1 MTRKD
6 FHFVLNEDADPVEE
20 LHRLRRATTKQFKTM
35 DAYMKYLHDTPS
47 IQEMIAELDAEI
59 AKKKT
64 KSPSSRT
71 SRKNKTAQKPA
82 GKRKASQR
90 LTHA

>member
-1 MTRKD
+1 MIRKD
-6 FHFVLNEDADPVEE
+6 FSFDLDEDAEPVEE
-20 LHRLRRATTKQFKTM
+20 LHRLRRATTKHFKTM

-59 AKKKT
+59 AKKEV
-64 KSPSSRT
+64 KSPA
-71 SRKNKTAQKPA
+71 SRKVKTAQKST
-82 GKRKASQR
+82 GKRKAARR